1 MGCMAGSFDS
11 RLGLTGLAGVKGGA
25 AMVSQGGRPAS
36 QRPQLKPFGRAIL
49 AVIMGIYGQMILA
62 IPIWYALGSP
72 EQLGAAA
79 EFGIKVATLV
89 MECSVLLLIAID
101 KESLTKYI
109 NLHSPGRILLF
120 GLLAAIPLVAANR
133 VMQGW
138 IIRFV
143 HGEFAYYSR
152 LTGSSLGA
160 SLFLLLQIAYYFLEV
175 FVLVYAYAKLAEG
188 LRLYRSLPR
197 WSIVA
202 TGGLFLFVT
211 WSLAHGFVITNL
223 MSFGIGLYLP
233 FAFAA
238 LYDFTDSQI
247 TPAITWLLFLAI

>member
-1 MGCMAGSFDS
+1 MISQQIQPTS
-11 RLGLTGLAGVKGGA
+11 RY
-25 AMVSQGGRPAS
+25 P
-36 QRPQLKPFGRAIL
+36 PLKPIGRAIL
-49 AVIMGIYGQMILA
+49 AIFMGIYGQMIIA

-72 EQLGAAA
+72 EQLSIAA
-79 EFGIKVATLV
+79 ESVIKIATLV
-89 MECSVLLLIAID
+89 MECSVLLLIAMD
-101 KESLTKYI
+101 REPLAKYI
-109 NLHSPGRILLF
+109 NLHSPRRILLF

-160 SLFLLLQIAYYFLEV
+160 TLFLLLQTAYYFFEA

-188 LRLYRSLPR
+188 LRLWRPLPR
-197 WSIVA
+197 WTVVSI
-202 TGGLFLFVT
+202 GGLFLFLT
-211 WSLAHGFVITNL
+211 WSLAHGFVITSI

-238 LYDFTDSQI
+238 LFEFTDSQI
-247 TPAITWLLFLAI
+247 SPAITWLLFLAI